1 MGGPDGERWRAH
13 LDPFESMIVDVGD
26 PGIAAAGFQP
36 GERVIDIG
44 CRGGKDDDW
53 SDDDVPSATPA
64 AAAPKSSEAG

>member
-44 CRGGKDDDW
+44 CRGGKDDDPQRNRRMTGRGDLFA
-53 SDDDVPSATPA
+53 S
-64 AAAPKSSEAG
+64 